1 MRNTVYGE
9 TIFDD
14 TAMFGDNTNRVD
26 DIMAV
31 PSIGLSSIVRYKVS
45 TDHEAKVQCMA
56 LSCDYGAR
64 LLQGAYTTAQDGA
77 QIQIRF
83 GGVIKFEQ
91 KFNWTGLSGYI
102 GGADDYNAEN
112 EVMLSC
118 YGMPVDAGTAID
130 VYITGK
136 TIVRRMINAELY
148 GILDDGTYIRVP
160 VKQAVDGT
168 TVTSVPVYTVPA
180 GRILYLQQIIVNTRH
195 IDIYAGKG
203 YMTYNGLPVMT
214 FDVAQTEVGGVYGL
228 VFPFYDLPLKES
240 ASIGF
245 RIDSFS
251 CGNEVISGSVYSDE
265 TPIVDV
271 AAIAQGVWTRVGRD
285 LTA

>member
-31 PSIGLSSIVRYKVS
+31 PSIGLSSIVRYKVP
-45 TDHEAKVQCMA
+45 TDNNAKVQCMA
-56 LSCDYGAR
+56 LTCDYGKL
-64 LLQGAYTTAQDGA
+64 LLQGAYTNSQDGA

-83 GGVIKFEQ
+83 DGMIKFEQ

-118 YGMPVDAGTAID
+118 YNSPVNGGTVID

-136 TIVRRMINAELY
+136 TNVRRIINAELY
-148 GILDDGTYIRVP
+148 GVLDDGTFIRVP

-168 TVTSVPVYTVPA
+168 AATSVPVYTVPV
-180 GRILYLQQIIVNTRH
+180 GRTLYIQQFVVNTRH

-203 YMTYNGLPVMT
+203 YLTYNGLPVMA

-245 RIDSFS
+245 RLDSFS
-251 CGNEVISGSVYSDE
+251 CGNEVVSGSVYSDE
-265 TPIVDV
+265 SLVVDPAEV
-271 AAIAQGVWTRVGRD
+271 ALAVWTRAGRS
-285 LTA
+285 LS